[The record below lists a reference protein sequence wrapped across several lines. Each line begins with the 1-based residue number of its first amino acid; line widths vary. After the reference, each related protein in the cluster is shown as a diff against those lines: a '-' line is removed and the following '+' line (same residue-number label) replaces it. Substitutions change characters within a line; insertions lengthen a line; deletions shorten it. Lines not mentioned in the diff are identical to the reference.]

1 MLDIVSFIAIPF
13 QALSI
18 FYKPLSDRFGRK
30 IFLVINTLGMSL
42 GMLVIALSHNL
53 ALYVVGA
60 VIIFF
65 FVPHDMQVVY
75 VMESAPS
82 KHRAK
87 IYSTVKCIAK
97 KRRISTTLLSCSE
110 DGARECYLIICC
122 TFSFCRQPLQQ
133 WLRRRWLTVGK
144 STVQGCLY
152 CRSAD
157 SYLMFPV

>member
-18 FYKPLSDRFGRK
+18 FYRPLSDRFGRK

-75 VMESAPS
+75 VMESAPA

-87 IYSTVKCIAK
+87 IMHCK
-97 KRRISTTLLSCSE
+97 KAPYFYDAFVL
-110 DGARECYLIICC
+110 
-122 TFSFCRQPLQQ
+122 
-133 WLRRRWLTVGK
+133 LRRWSKGMLFNHL
-144 STVQGCLY
+144 LY
-152 CRSAD
+152 FFF
-157 SYLMFPV
+157 LP

>member
-110 DGARECYLIICC
+110 DGARERYSIICC
-122 TFSFCRQPLQQ
+122 AFSFCLQPLC
-133 WLRRRWLTVGK
+133 RWLH
-144 STVQGCLY
+144 
-152 CRSAD
+152 RR
-157 SYLMFPV
+157 

>member
-42 GMLVIALSHNL
+42 GMSHNL

-75 VMESAPS
+75 VMESAPA
-82 KHRAK
+82 KHPAK
-87 IYSTVKCIAK
+87 IYSTVKCIEK

-110 DGARECYLIICC
+110 DRARECYSIICC
-122 TFSFCRQPLQQ
+122 TFSFCRQPL
-133 WLRRRWLTVGK
+133 
-144 STVQGCLY
+144 
-152 CRSAD
+152 
-157 SYLMFPV
+157 

>member
-42 GMLVIALSHNL
+42 GMLMIALSHNL

-75 VMESAPS
+75 VMESAPA

-87 IYSTVKCIAK
+87 IMHCK
-97 KRRISTTLLSCSE
+97 KAPYFYDASQSDIKFY
-110 DGARECYLIICC
+110 AY
-122 TFSFCRQPLQQ
+122 P
-133 WLRRRWLTVGK
+133 
-144 STVQGCLY
+144 
-152 CRSAD
+152 
-157 SYLMFPV
+157 M

>member
-110 DGARECYLIICC
+110 AGARERYSIICC
-122 TFSFCRQPLQQ
+122 TFSSCLQPLCQ
-133 WLRRRWLTVGK
+133 WLPLR
-144 STVQGCLY
+144 
-152 CRSAD
+152 
-157 SYLMFPV
+157 

>member
-97 KRRISTTLLSCSE
+97 S
-110 DGARECYLIICC
+110 AV
-122 TFSFCRQPLQQ
+122 F
-133 WLRRRWLTVGK
+133 LRRFCLAQK
-144 STVQGCLY
+144 IEQGNAIQLSVVLFL
-152 CRSAD
+152 SAGNRC
-157 SYLMFPV
+157 SKGCAAAG

>member
-87 IYSTVKCIAK
+87 IYSRAEALKIMRYFYRFSCKIDQGNA
-97 KRRISTTLLSCSE
+97 IQLSVVLFLSAGNRCSN
-110 DGARECYLIICC
+110 
-122 TFSFCRQPLQQ
+122 
-133 WLRRRWLTVGK
+133 
-144 STVQGCLY
+144 GC
-152 CRSAD
+152 AAAG
-157 SYLMFPV
+157 

>member
-1 MLDIVSFIAIPF
+1 MIFIVSLIYVTDEIASQIGTLIKTEIANDLMSSFGEKSVGMLDIVSFIAIPF

-75 VMESAPS
+75 DGIVSGKASCKNLFHGKMHCKKAPYFYD
-82 KHRAK
+82 AF
-87 IYSTVKCIAK
+87 V
-97 KRRISTTLLSCSE
+97 L
-110 DGARECYLIICC
+110 
-122 TFSFCRQPLQQ
+122 
-133 WLRRRWLTVGK
+133 LRR
-144 STVQGCLY
+144 
-152 CRSAD
+152 
-157 SYLMFPV
+157 